1 MLYILKN
8 LQFHINLLKMPK
20 LWHFHPKSLH
30 VQQTSTCFKGIK
42 FPNRHLENFWP
53 CLNRIWKRIFVIAN
67 NRSNIGGYS
76 RELFYFSIFLTWFC
90 EKNVRLVISMNACQ
104 WEQIDCKMHD
114 KARCSAEVIQAVILY
129 TLTKEALLP
138 VAVTRQT
145 MAWTLWIPICQN
157 NIEMQNCSG
166 VNAVFRCS
174 LPFLISEPLHWLDIY
189 STHFTNLVRIN
200 Q

>member
-1 MLYILKN
+1 M
-8 LQFHINLLKMPK
+8 
-20 LWHFHPKSLH
+20 
-30 VQQTSTCFKGIK
+30 FK
-42 FPNRHLENFWP
+42 PDL
-53 CLNRIWKRIFVIAN
+53 
-67 NRSNIGGYS
+67 
-76 RELFYFSIFLTWFC
+76 
-90 EKNVRLVISMNACQ
+90 EKNFCNCKQQVKYWWIFQRVILLQHFPHMILWKKKIRLVISMNACQ

-145 MAWTLWIPICQN
+145 MAWTLWISICQN